1 MVVSNRSE
9 QKWTLKFTKNDCLA
23 IQNCHAETGFDDLK
37 KSTQKARNKIY
48 AKLGSKDPYV
58 AKKIL

>member
-1 MVVSNRSE
+1 MDFQIYKKR
-9 QKWTLKFTKNDCLA
+9 LA

>member
-1 MVVSNRSE
+1 MGF
-9 QKWTLKFTKNDCLA
+9 KIYKNDCLA

>member
-1 MVVSNRSE
+1 MGF
-9 QKWTLKFTKNDCLA
+9 KIYKNDCLA

-58 AKKIL
+58 ATKKICDTRFGKVP